1 MQLTALNPMKVFI
14 GKKGMEA
21 TINRFVYSNF
31 NYFLVLPHA
40 NPRTK
45 LKNYTNVV

>member
-21 TINRFVYSNF
+21 TIDSSTQISTVFQFYLMQINEQN
-31 NYFLVLPHA
+31 
-40 NPRTK
+40 
-45 LKNYTNVV
+45 